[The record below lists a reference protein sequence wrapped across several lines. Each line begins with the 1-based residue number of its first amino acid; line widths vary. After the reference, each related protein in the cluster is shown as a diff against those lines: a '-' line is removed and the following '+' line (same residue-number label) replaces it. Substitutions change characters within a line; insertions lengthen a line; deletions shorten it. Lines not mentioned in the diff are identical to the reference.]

1 MGKKLDS
8 GGLSTVWGIIKSF
21 VNSKL
26 FGGVP
31 LSTGSRYAVCATE
44 GGVAEKTVT
53 IDGFTLS
60 VGAEVLVRFTNA
72 NTASVSSLTLNV
84 SNTGAKAIRHRNAV
98 LSSASTIY
106 TNYTYAFVYD
116 GTYWQ
121 LEGGVDTDTT
131 YLTGTSTLLDAGTD
145 TNDRVWSAKVLSD
158 FFDGIS
164 GGSSIVTSITRSGTT
179 FTAKNA
185 DGDTLFTFTQ
195 QDNNTT
201 YSAGTK
207 ALFDAGT
214 NTTSR
219 VWSPSVL
226 KSIANENVIKVIE
239 SSSELSPTTTYPKN
253 TLIRIG
259 GVTLLSN
266 TAATI
271 PDYVVFEDGDV
282 VLDDDFTVTDAESS
296 DPNWDIIC
304 GIVMDTTPSPDSSNA
319 VTSNG
324 VYLFA
329 RKSIISITR
338 SGTTFTAH
346 HIDGTTSTFTQQ
358 DNNTTYTPAS
368 LGFGY
373 GTCATAA
380 DTTAKVVTLSN
391 YVLMTGGYVTVKFT
405 YAVPASATMNINS
418 KGGKP
423 IYYKGSAISANIIQ
437 AGDTATFVYNGSQYV
452 LLSIDTIIDLLTSLR
467 GKNVVYET

>member
-1 MGKKLDS
+1 MGKKLGS
-8 GGLSTVWGIIKSF
+8 GGLSTLWGIIKNY
-21 VNSKL
+21 VNGKL

-31 LSTGSRYAVCATE
+31 LSTGSRYAVCTTD
-44 GGVAEKTVT
+44 GDVAAKTVS
-53 IDGFTLS
+53 ISGFTLS
-60 VGAEVLVRFTNA
+60 VGSEVLIRFTNT
-72 NTASVSSLTLNV
+72 NSASVSSITLNV
-84 SNTGAKAIRHRNAV
+84 SGTGAKPIRHKNAV
-98 LSSASTIY
+98 LSNAAIIAASQ
-106 TNYTYAFVYD
+106 TYAFVYD

-121 LEGGVDTDTT
+121 LE
-131 YLTGTSTLLDAGTD
+131 
-145 TNDRVWSAKVLSD
+145 WSD
-158 FFDGIS
+158 FAGN
-164 GGSSIVTSITRSGTT
+164 IVTGITRSGTT

-185 DGDTLFTFTQ
+185 SGYTLFTFTQ
-195 QDNNTT
+195 QDSNTT
-201 YSAGTK
+201 YSDGTK
-207 ALFDAGT
+207 ALFDTGT
-214 NTTSR
+214 STIGR
-219 VWSPSVL
+219 IWSPSVL
-226 KSIANENVIKVIE
+226 KSIVDENKIKVIE
-239 SSSELSPTTTYPKN
+239 SSESLSPTTVYPKN

-259 GVTLLSN
+259 GVSLLSN

-271 PDYVVFEDGDV
+271 PNYVVFEDGGV
-282 VLDDDFTVTDAESS
+282 VLDDDFTVTDTESS

-304 GIVMDTTPSPDSSNA
+304 GIVMDTTPSPSSPNT

-329 RKSIISITR
+329 RKAIISITR

-358 DNNTTYTPAS
+358 DNNTTYTPAA

-380 DTTAKVVTLSN
+380 ATAAKVVTLSN
-391 YVLMTGGYVTVKFT
+391 YALVTGGYVTVKFT

-423 IYYKGSAISANIIQ
+423 IYYKGSAISANIIR

-452 LLSIDTIIDLLTSLR
+452 LLSIDTNIDLLTSLR
-467 GKNVVYET
+467 GKDVVYET